1 MDKPFRVIAPWPDF
15 NDTTGGHLFVNSVS
29 APMTEHEAR
38 RMAAALGGTME
49 AIPTIEAEDAE
60 EVIATPPGAE
70 VSPEPTGGGTAETG
84 KTRSRAAGKRNG
96 AQPKRAPAAKGG

>member
-15 NDTTGGHLFVNSVS
+15 NDTTGGHQFVNSVS
-29 APMTEHEAR
+29 APMTEQEAR

-60 EVIATPPGAE
+60 KASATTADSTVRAEPEGGDPE
-70 VSPEPTGGGTAETG
+70 VSAKARPQATG
-84 KTRSRAAGKRNG
+84 KRQG
-96 AQPKRAPAAKGG
+96 AQARRAPAAKGG